1 MKKGYL
7 ILIAICFSICSITVY
22 ALSLDFNFDSSKL
35 SFSTNSK
42 QSSIADKFDDKYQ
55 LSYSLK
61 GEDAKTEEE
70 IKELTKKTTYLL
82 LGDFNNENESSEDYY
97 KRHKD
102 YQEMAAYNYFP
113 KDKNSSSGYDE
124 TNPLYRYVV
133 ASELAIPQLFNSF
146 NELGIIYNSYG
157 DIRVT
162 ISGDLV
168 ISTLTLPDVKM
179 KEEDKDNS
187 MNYKTIKTN
196 LIIYYYFLKIDG
208 TYRLTYLYGETTDN
222 VSKYFNELED
232 SETKTTMA
240 IATSYDSNLS
250 SIYNFDKLNAL
261 SKNDINNIYNSN
273 LKNVVYLRSYYNN
286 KVVSNGNGVFIND
299 GIILTTWSFLEKA
312 LINSQY
318 LTIKD
323 NTGTTYNLDGIVTA
337 NPETDVAV
345 IKLKEKSGTCIQ
357 LGNKN
362 DIKIEDP
369 AITLSSKSGTGLT
382 IQKGIV
388 IANGDYVQT
397 SIPLTETDEGSPLF
411 DSKGNLIGVNTSKS
425 INSNISMAIN
435 LDVIKEIQDKFNYI
449 EFESIKTISFEDLK
463 NEYYYT
469 KYNEENVVN
478 SISKSKWNKYK
489 KIGNIEETIKLE
501 LVKASYKDDIVSLR
515 YKNNISNYISSM
527 QLSVSF
533 KEQLI
538 KDGYEEKMNSSSK
551 CIYEN
556 KNYQIIIMDEF
567 DYLIIVMV
575 KL

>member
-1 MKKGYL
+1 MKKRYL
-7 ILIAICFSICSITVY
+7 ILIVICFSICSITVY
-22 ALSLDFNFDSSKL
+22 AFSLDFNFDSSKL
-35 SFSTNSK
+35 FFSTNSK
-42 QSSIADKFDDKYQ
+42 QSSIADKFDNEYQ

-61 GEDAKTEEE
+61 GEDEETEE

-82 LGDFNNENESSEDYY
+82 LGDFNNENESSENYY

-102 YQEMAAYNYFP
+102 YQEMAVYNYFP

-124 TNPLYRYVV
+124 TNPLYRYAV

-168 ISTLTLPDVKM
+168 ISTVTLPDVKM

-187 MNYKTIKTN
+187 MNYKIIKTN

-208 TYRLTYLYGETTDN
+208 TYRLAYLHGETTDN

-240 IATSYDSNLS
+240 ITTSYNSNLS
-250 SIYNFDKLNAL
+250 SIYNFGKLNAL
-261 SKNDINNIYNSN
+261 SENDINNIYNSN

-286 KVVSNGNGVFIND
+286 KVVSNGNGIFIND
-299 GIILTTWSFLEKA
+299 GIILTTWSFLEKT

-323 NTGTTYNLDGIVTA
+323 NTGTTYNLDGIVTT

-369 AITLSSKSGTGLT
+369 TITLSSKSGTGLT
-382 IQKGIV
+382 IQKGII

-411 DSKGNLIGVNTSKS
+411 DSKGNLIGLNTSKS
-425 INSNISMAIN
+425 INSSISMAIN
-435 LDVIKEIQDKFNYI
+435 LDVIKEIQDKFNSM

-469 KYNEENVVN
+469 KYNEENVIN

-501 LVKASYKDDIVSLR
+501 LVKASYKDGIVSLR
-515 YKNNISNYISSM
+515 YKNNISDYILSM

>member
-1 MKKGYL
+1 
-7 ILIAICFSICSITVY
+7 
-22 ALSLDFNFDSSKL
+22 
-35 SFSTNSK
+35 
-42 QSSIADKFDDKYQ
+42 
-55 LSYSLK
+55 
-61 GEDAKTEEE
+61 
-70 IKELTKKTTYLL
+70 
-82 LGDFNNENESSEDYY
+82 
-97 KRHKD
+97 
-102 YQEMAAYNYFP
+102 
-113 KDKNSSSGYDE
+113 
-124 TNPLYRYVV
+124 
-133 ASELAIPQLFNSF
+133 
-146 NELGIIYNSYG
+146 
-157 DIRVT
+157 
-162 ISGDLV
+162 
-168 ISTLTLPDVKM
+168 
-179 KEEDKDNS
+179 
-187 MNYKTIKTN
+187 
-196 LIIYYYFLKIDG
+196 
-208 TYRLTYLYGETTDN
+208 DN

-261 SKNDINNIYNSN
+261 SENDINNIYNSN

-323 NTGTTYNLDGIVTA
+323 NTGITYNLDGIVTA

-425 INSNISMAIN
+425 INSSISMAIN
-435 LDVIKEIQDKFNYI
+435 LDVIKEIQDKFNSI

-501 LVKASYKDDIVSLR
+501 LVKASYKDGIVSLR

>member
-501 LVKASYKDDIVSLR
+501 LVKASYKDGIVSLR

>member
-1 MKKGYL
+1 MKKRYL
-7 ILIAICFSICSITVY
+7 ILIAICFSICLITVY

-61 GEDAKTEEE
+61 GEDAETEEE

-97 KRHKD
+97 RRHKD

-187 MNYKTIKTN
+187 INYKTIKTN

-261 SKNDINNIYNSN
+261 SENDINNIYNSN
-273 LKNVVYLRSYYNN
+273 FKNVVYLRSYYNN

-388 IANGDYVQT
+388 IANGDYIQT

-425 INSNISMAIN
+425 INSSISMGIN
-435 LDVIKEIQDKFNYI
+435 LDVIKEIQDKFNSI

-501 LVKASYKDDIVSLR
+501 LVKASYKDGIVSLR

>member
-1 MKKGYL
+1 MKKRYL
-7 ILIAICFSICSITVY
+7 ILIAVCFSICSITVY
-22 ALSLDFNFDSSKL
+22 ALSLEFNFDSSKL

-61 GEDAKTEEE
+61 GEDAETEEE

-124 TNPLYRYVV
+124 TNPLYRYVI

-261 SKNDINNIYNSN
+261 SENDINNIYNSN

-323 NTGTTYNLDGIVTA
+323 NTGITYNLDGIVTA

-425 INSNISMAIN
+425 INSSISMAIN
-435 LDVIKEIQDKFNYI
+435 LDVIKEIQDKFNSI

-501 LVKASYKDDIVSLR
+501 LVKASYKDGIVSLR

>member
-1 MKKGYL
+1 MKKRYL
-7 ILIAICFSICSITVY
+7 ILIAICFSICLITVY

-61 GEDAKTEEE
+61 GEDAETEEE

-97 KRHKD
+97 RRHKD

-162 ISGDLV
+162 KSGDLV

-187 MNYKTIKTN
+187 INYKTIKTN

-261 SKNDINNIYNSN
+261 SENDINNIYNSN
-273 LKNVVYLRSYYNN
+273 FKNVVYLRSYYNN

-388 IANGDYVQT
+388 IANGDYIQT

-425 INSNISMAIN
+425 INSSISMGIN
-435 LDVIKEIQDKFNYI
+435 LDVIKEIQDKFNSI

-501 LVKASYKDDIVSLR
+501 LVKASYKDGIVSLR

>member
-1 MKKGYL
+1 MKKRYL
-7 ILIAICFSICSITVY
+7 ILIAVCFSICSITVY
-22 ALSLDFNFDSSKL
+22 ALSLEFNFDSSKL

-61 GEDAKTEEE
+61 GEDAETEEE

-124 TNPLYRYVV
+124 TNPLYRYVI

-261 SKNDINNIYNSN
+261 SENDINNIYNSN

-323 NTGTTYNLDGIVTA
+323 NTGITYNLDGIVTA

-397 SIPLTETDEGSPLF
+397 SIPLTETDKGSPLF

-425 INSNISMAIN
+425 INSSISMAIN
-435 LDVIKEIQDKFNYI
+435 LDVIKEIQDKFNSI

-501 LVKASYKDDIVSLR
+501 LVKASYKDGIVSLR

>member
-1 MKKGYL
+1 MKKRYL

-55 LSYSLK
+55 LSYSLR
-61 GEDAKTEEE
+61 GEDAETEEE

-196 LIIYYYFLKIDG
+196 LIIYYYFLKING

-261 SKNDINNIYNSN
+261 SENDINNIYNSN

-425 INSNISMAIN
+425 INSSISMAIN
-435 LDVIKEIQDKFNYI
+435 LDVIKEIQDKFNSI

-501 LVKASYKDDIVSLR
+501 LVKASYKDGIVSLR

>member
-1 MKKGYL
+1 MKKRYL
-7 ILIAICFSICSITVY
+7 ILIAICFSICSIAVY

-61 GEDAKTEEE
+61 GEDAETEEE

-124 TNPLYRYVV
+124 TNPLYRYVI

-222 VSKYFNELED
+222 LSKYFNELED

-261 SKNDINNIYNSN
+261 SENDINNIYNSN

-323 NTGTTYNLDGIVTA
+323 NTGITYNLDGIVTA

-345 IKLKEKSGTCIQ
+345 IKLKEKSETCIQ

-397 SIPLTETDEGSPLF
+397 SIPLTEIDEGSPLF

-425 INSNISMAIN
+425 INSSISMAIN
-435 LDVIKEIQDKFNYI
+435 LDVIKEIQDKFNSI

-501 LVKASYKDDIVSLR
+501 LVKASYKDGIVSLR

>member
-232 SETKTTMA
+232 SETKTTMS

>member
-1 MKKGYL
+1 MKKRYL
-7 ILIAICFSICSITVY
+7 ILIAVCFSICSITVY
-22 ALSLDFNFDSSKL
+22 ALSLEFNFDSSKL

-61 GEDAKTEEE
+61 GEDAETEE

-124 TNPLYRYVV
+124 TNPLYRYVI

-261 SKNDINNIYNSN
+261 SENDINNIYNSN

-323 NTGTTYNLDGIVTA
+323 NTGITYNLDGIVTA

-425 INSNISMAIN
+425 INSSISMAIN
-435 LDVIKEIQDKFNYI
+435 LDVIKEIQDKFNSI

-501 LVKASYKDDIVSLR
+501 LVKASYKDGIVSLR